1 MVGYGT
7 PWSGTAPRG
16 RVRISPCREGQGDTE
31 HTQAKNWLSRD
42 STSVLPS
49 PFSAEK
55 GTSGVYRGS
64 TRIKRINK
72 KIGKNYSIYKM

>member
-7 PWSGTAPRG
+7 PWSGTAPCG
-16 RVRISPCREGQGDTE
+16 GYGYPPAGKGQGDTE

-49 PFSAEK
+49 PLLGGEGDQRRVGGSSA
-55 GTSGVYRGS
+55 SGG
-64 TRIKRINK
+64 
-72 KIGKNYSIYKM
+72 